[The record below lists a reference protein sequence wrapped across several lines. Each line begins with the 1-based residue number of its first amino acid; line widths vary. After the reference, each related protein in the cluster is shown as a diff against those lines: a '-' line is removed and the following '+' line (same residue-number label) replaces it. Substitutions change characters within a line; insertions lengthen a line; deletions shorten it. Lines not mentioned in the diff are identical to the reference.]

1 MKNKKWE
8 IIRLLCGMMIAMI
21 AGAMGMGKFIGSRF
35 VGKSTM
41 SNKYLELFLM
51 MNQWVKVKQSN
62 KNLSAYFERV
72 GYKRI
77 AIYGMSAAGMTL
89 LDELKE
95 TEVQVVYGIDKRA
108 DEVYADLDIVTME
121 EDLDVVD
128 AIVVTA
134 ISFFDEIKE
143 ELGMKVDCPVI
154 SLNDILYEV

>member
-62 KNLSAYFERV
+62 KNLSDYFERV
-72 GYKRI
+72 GLCQLADRI
-77 AIYGMSAAGMTL
+77 IVMQYG
-89 LDELKE
+89 
-95 TEVQVVYGIDKRA
+95 QIC
-108 DEVYADLDIVTME
+108 
-121 EDLDVVD
+121 
-128 AIVVTA
+128 
-134 ISFFDEIKE
+134 
-143 ELGMKVDCPVI
+143 ELGTNHVLM
-154 SLNDILYEV
+154 

>member
-1 MKNKKWE
+1 
-8 IIRLLCGMMIAMI
+8 
-21 AGAMGMGKFIGSRF
+21 
-35 VGKSTM
+35 
-41 SNKYLELFLM
+41 
-51 MNQWVKVKQSN
+51 MNQWVIVKQSN

-143 ELGMKVDCPVI
+143 ELGMKVDCPII